1 MQERQEWQR
10 AVSCVLEHNAV
21 AYEIRNVSVD
31 DAVTVLNRIIAGEKV
46 FRVVAFESCEDGF
59 LSYRSSWAEV

>member
-1 MQERQEWQR
+1 
-10 AVSCVLEHNAV
+10 LEHNAV